1 MKEPLYQRIVEDF
14 REAIE
19 SGGMRPGEMLPSE
32 PELIARY
39 HLSKSTVGKAIAILK
54 AEGLVYS
61 QRGRGVFA
69 RRIPPKR
76 RISSERYEADAGP
89 QDVPRTS
96 FTVDQ
101 GISWEEYRLDVAYE
115 WAEADERLAE
125 LFGVEVG
132 ARILDRRFVFYA
144 RGEPQQMSR
153 PYLLASDVEGTPVA
167 DPDNEPWPG
176 GSIAQLRSVGLETDE
191 VTESVSSRMPT
202 PDEVAT
208 LSIGSGIPVFAITRC
223 LISRGRVIEVADPI
237 VIPADRA
244 ILDYRIR
251 LQGRP

>member
-19 SGGMRPGEMLPSE
+19 SGDMRPGEMLPSE

-39 HLSKSTVGKAIAILK
+39 RMSKSTVGKAIAILK

-69 RRIPPKR
+69 RRMPPKR
-76 RISSERYEADAGP
+76 RISSERYRIDAGP
-89 QDVPRTS
+89 QDMPRTS

-101 GISWEEYRLDVAYE
+101 GISWEEYRLDRVYE
-115 WAEADERLAE
+115 WAEADERLAA

-132 ARILDRRFVFYA
+132 TRILDRRFVFYA
-144 RGEPQQMSR
+144 KGEPQQMSR
-153 PYLLASDVEGTPVA
+153 PCLLASDVEGTPVA
-167 DPDNEPWPG
+167 DPENEPWPG
-176 GSIAQLRSVGLETDE
+176 GSIAQLRSIGLEVDDI
-191 VTESVSSRMPT
+191 TESVVARMPT

-208 LSIGSGIPVFAITRC
+208 LSIGSGIPVFAITRR
-223 LISRGRVIEVADPI
+223 LISRGRVVEVADPI

-244 ILDYRIR
+244 ILDYRIP
-251 LQGRP
+251 LTGTT